1 MAIQA
6 KQDQQK
12 RTVVINKE
20 RLLTQLLANKK
31 KHVQEYEEALAGYK
45 DMASEKLREAY
56 EEAKVSLEKNLA
68 KGLAKL
74 ADFTPDDEEFSS
86 YLTLVESKVVNLP
99 VPKNYEEEYEAA
111 IQMVQWDTRSE
122 LELTH
127 AEFNCFIRDKWDWTS
142 DFFSTTAIYNSKIG
156 SAHG

>member
-56 EEAKVSLEKNLA
+56 EETKVSLEKNFA
-68 KGLAKL
+68 EAVKKL
-74 ADFTPDDEEFSS
+74 TEFDPNKDEFFNH
-86 YLTLVESKVVNLP
+86 LTLTELRYVSLP
-99 VPKNYEEEYEAA
+99 IPQSYEEEYENA
-111 IQMVQWDTRSE
+111 IQMVQWDTRTE
-122 LELTH
+122 LELTN

-156 SAHG
+156 HAHG